1 MNAPYLSSRVVRIAG
16 AMLLMSAGLPASA
29 VQMSVTVHPPHQVLT
44 GSQVRAGHTVTAS
57 TDYNRLTAGGTFEV
71 RCAHPDTML
80 GVPGQRTIS
89 GGALAGGVRLVVTI
103 PYQQPAYVNMPGFHG
118 LPRGTIV
125 ECQYVW
131 TAQAN
136 EGTFSIG
143 AGGTGIIIGQGEA
156 RDGSVAN
163 FRMHHPGTADGDDDA
178 CIP

>member
-1 MNAPYLSSRVVRIAG
+1 MNVTYFLFRVACIAG
-16 AMLLMSAGLPASA
+16 AVLLMSSSAPAIA
-29 VQMSVTVHPPHQVLT
+29 VQMSVVVHNPHQVLT
-44 GSQVRAGHTVTAS
+44 GSQVRAGHTVSAS

-71 RCAHPDTML
+71 RCAHPDLML

-103 PYQQPAYVNMPGFHG
+103 PYQQPAYVNIPNFHG

-125 ECQYVW
+125 QCQYVW

-156 RDGSVAN
+156 RDGGVTD
-163 FRMHHPGTADGDDDA
+163 FRMQQPGTADGDDDA